1 MRGGARSKKSLP
13 TFSNSQKEHY
23 MSCTIAGVPRVRL
36 THAPKAKPIEA
47 TTKRITS
54 KKSKAKSEDNTDLD
68 YLKDY

>member
-1 MRGGARSKKSLP
+1 
-13 TFSNSQKEHY
+13 